1 MGDVDE
7 DFNAAMG
14 HLSTIHSYYKTL
26 DEGAAPAPI
35 GTDGDSTVKSSS
47 ATQVQD
53 VGVTEKQTKKDG
65 DDVVAEYGRQK
76 SGLSLSDRLALAET
90 CLGQLHS
97 LNKSLVRELAFFK
110 AGPQNS
116 LERLLLDP
124 QGSFAFTASNKVGGD
139 SEFSRSNSSS
149 SGSSLGAG
157 RRARSADPDR
167 KPARGPRR
175 STGSTR
181 ISMGSDRGGVGSVR
195 RDQGG
200 SHAKCEAERAKLL
213 RTFNLKLHHA
223 EQQECDSS
231 ARAVVLQ
238 QELDTMRRNY
248 DALAVRATH
257 QRCLSVRVG
266 YVLW

>member
-1 MGDVDE
+1 MGDVDD
-7 DFNAAMG
+7 DFDAAMG

-26 DEGAAPAPI
+26 DEGTAPASI
-35 GTDGDSTVKSSS
+35 GTDGNTTVKSTT
-47 ATQVQD
+47 AAQAQD
-53 VGVTEKQTKKDG
+53 GGGAKEQAKKDG

-76 SGLSLSDRLALAET
+76 NGLSLSDRLALAET

-97 LNKSLVRELAFFK
+97 LNKSLACELAFFK

-124 QGSFAFTASNKVGGD
+124 QGSFAFSASSKDGGD
-139 SEFSRSNSSS
+139 SDISSN
-149 SGSSLGAG
+149 GSILGAG

-181 ISMGSDRGGVGSVR
+181 TNTGSNRSVGR

-200 SHAKCEAERAKLL
+200 SHAKCEAERARLL

-238 QELDTMRRNY
+238 QELDTLRRNY
-248 DALAVRATH
+248 DALAVRGMEH
-257 QRCLSVRVG
+257 C
-266 YVLW
+266 